1 MIREVLQKIFS
12 EYPIARQED
21 FAGHELAD
29 FIRREVPLIFKAN
42 LSQLDEMVF
51 AASPGQG
58 RWADAPWIAVFDPA
72 VTETAQEGFYPVYLF
87 NRSLTTVYLSL
98 NQGMTS
104 LAKEVGN
111 SQAKQLL
118 VARAELLRSR
128 IGAYPKFSTNPINL
142 ESEGSNDRLAMYEP
156 GHTVGKFYR
165 ASQLPS
171 ENELVMDLLDMVDL
185 YKKAKFLGGTDDL
198 NAIIQISEEPG
209 EYSSDFSLEEKRRLT
224 LHRRIERNHRLALLA
239 KKIHGY
245 KCQVC
250 GFDFFA
256 EYGELGRE
264 YIEAHHL
271 VPLSSLDVDKPA
283 FLSPERDFA
292 VVCANCHKMVH
303 RPGAP
308 KDWEEF
314 IKLYQKHQ
322 ARK

>member
-1 MIREVLQKIFS
+1 MIREAFQRIFN
-12 EYPIARQED
+12 EYPTARQED

-29 FIRREVPLIFKAN
+29 FIRREVPRVFHASI
-42 LSQLDEMVF
+42 SQLEEMLF

-72 VTETAQEGFYPVYLF
+72 ITETAQEGFYPVYLF
-87 NRSLTTVYLSL
+87 NRTLTAVYLSL

-118 VARAELLRSR
+118 MARAELLRSR
-128 IGAYPKFSTNPINL
+128 IGPSLKFSTNPIDL
-142 ESEGSNDRLAMYEP
+142 EPQGSNDRLAMYEP
-156 GHTVGKFYR
+156 GHTLGKLYTANKF
-165 ASQLPS
+165 PS

-185 YKKAKFLGGTDDL
+185 YRKAKFSGGTDDL
-198 NAIIQISEEPG
+198 NAIIQISEESG

-250 GFDFFA
+250 SFDFFA
-256 EYGELGRE
+256 EYGELGKE

-271 VPLSSLDVDKPA
+271 IPLSSLDVDRPA

-292 VVCANCHKMVH
+292 VVCANCHKMIH

-308 KDWEEF
+308 KNWEAF
-314 IKLYQKHQ
+314 LRLYQKHQ
-322 ARK
+322 ANK